1 MNDLLNDIRTLEK
14 IQSSFRTVLS
24 TRLNSDKKTIAI
36 KDVFFLLNQM
46 KTEKQVMVNKFEQE
60 APKDIQDLCNMIR
73 GGK

>member
-24 TRLNSDKKTIAI
+24 TRLNSDKKTNAI
-36 KDVFFLLNQM
+36 KDVYFLLNQM

>member
-60 APKDIQDLCNMIR
+60 APQDIQDLCTMIR

>member
-1 MNDLLNDIRTLEK
+1 MNDLLNDIRTLER
-14 IQSSFRTVLS
+14 IQGSFRTVLS
-24 TRLNSDKKTIAI
+24 TRLNSDKKTNAI

-60 APKDIQDLCNMIR
+60 APKDIQDLCTMIR